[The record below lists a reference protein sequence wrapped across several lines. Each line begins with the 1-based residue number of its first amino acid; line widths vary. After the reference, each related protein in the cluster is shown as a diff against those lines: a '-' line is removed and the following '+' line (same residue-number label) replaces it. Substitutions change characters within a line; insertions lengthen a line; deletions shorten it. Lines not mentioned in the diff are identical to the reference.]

1 MLTRR
6 ILFDGPFVSGQ
17 AMDSLESLFADQVRK
32 PGRTKSK
39 DTKVVWSGLPP
50 YLNEQ
55 KPSFIF

>member
-1 MLTRR
+1 MMDLLFPVRR
-6 ILFDGPFVSGQ
+6 WTLQ
-17 AMDSLESLFADQVRK
+17 SLFADQVRK